1 MASSRSVSL
10 DKSLSVKMSSA
21 ASALIVRLFSPRG
34 RNSDLF
40 TLINVGLVAVEW
52 LRQFVAIMDQHFV
65 AGRA

>member
-1 MASSRSVSL
+1 
-10 DKSLSVKMSSA
+10 MSSA

-34 RNSDLF
+34 RNSDSF

-65 AGRA
+65 VGRAQGEA